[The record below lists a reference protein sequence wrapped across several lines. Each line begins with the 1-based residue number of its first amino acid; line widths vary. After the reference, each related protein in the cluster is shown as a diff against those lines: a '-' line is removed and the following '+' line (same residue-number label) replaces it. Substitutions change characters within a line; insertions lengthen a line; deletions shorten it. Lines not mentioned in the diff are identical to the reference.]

1 MLGTLR
7 HRAVQETPWDPTQ
20 VMKIQDPT
28 KLDPTAAMRNHGGIN
43 VRDAG
48 IGKLAPDVTTLEWKE
63 NANSHMCKTNRSG
76 LAQDA
81 RGDPLGYA
89 DIMNTPTLKVN
100 VDGLRR
106 STALA

>member
-1 MLGTLR
+1 MGALR
-7 HRAVQETPWDPTQ
+7 HQAVQETPWDPTQ

-28 KLDPTAAMRNHGGIN
+28 RLDRTAAMTSHGGTN
-43 VRDAG
+43 VRGAG
-48 IGKLAPDVTTLEWKE
+48 TGRPALGETTLEWKE
-63 NANSHMCKTNRSG
+63 NVNSHMCKTNRSG

-81 RGDPLGYA
+81 RGDPLDYA
-89 DIMNTPTLKVN
+89 GIMNTPTLKVN